1 MKSFFLVVLLLCAA
15 VSHAAAQQFT
25 IGGGYT
31 TASNRD
37 YHTGGLYAEAAVSGK
52 VGSLIEVG
60 AFGVIFYE
68 AFGNRGQNVT
78 GPAKPGVRL
87 KAWVAPASTDP
98 PIRPFISAG
107 YTGVRVTDDA
117 NHWPTV
123 GGGFM
128 FKSIT
133 AYADYLIGDPRGGR
147 IHGWRYGARLQ
158 TRIGD
163 SPFALVVNV
172 DGTKLREQATFF
184 VVSGGVAY
192 TFGK

>member
-1 MKSFFLVVLLLCAA
+1 MKSLLLVALLICA
-15 VSHAAAQQFT
+15 VVPAAAQQFT

-37 YHTGGLYAEAAVSGK
+37 YHTGGLYAEAAISGK
-52 VGSLIEVG
+52 INSLIEIG
-60 AFGVIFYE
+60 AFGVIFHE
-68 AFGNRGQNVT
+68 AFGDRGQNVT
-78 GPAKPGVRL
+78 GPAKPGFRF
-87 KAWVAPASTDP
+87 KGWIAPASTDP
-98 PIRPFISAG
+98 PIRPFLSAG
-107 YTGVRVTDDA
+107 YTGVRVTNDA

-133 AYADYLIGDPRGGR
+133 GYADYLIGDPRGGR
-147 IHGWRYGARLQ
+147 IHGWRYGARVQ
-158 TRIGD
+158 KRIGG
-163 SPFALVVNV
+163 SPFSLVVNA
-172 DGTKLREQATFF
+172 DGTKLRGQATFF